1 MNHVYSMKIDSTSVV
16 FLDIIKCLQY
26 SYLSFFFSLSLHTQR
41 FFSCK
46 SIDSRCVSRAVAMA
60 QMSKCCQN
68 IQLIIECYI
77 FCVECAAS
85 TRYILFLLFY
95 TFSSVLFFSFPF
107 LLFFFTLF
115 ESKPIKA
122 KKPTGY
128 SATIRQRCIH
138 IHILREF
145 VGIILSSSKSIQFS
159 CDRHRVCVRFF
170 FDTLF
175 YTEIKKRR
183 REVR

>member
-1 MNHVYSMKIDSTSVV
+1 MYIRWKLILLVLFFLILSNV
-16 FLDIIKCLQY
+16 FNIPIFL
-26 SYLSFFFSLSLHTQR
+26 FFSLSLSTHT
-41 FFSCK
+41 
-46 SIDSRCVSRAVAMA
+46 
-60 QMSKCCQN
+60 
-68 IQLIIECYI
+68 EI
-77 FCVECAAS
+77 FLLQINWFPLCLVCSSYGVDVKMLLEHTADH
-85 TRYILFLLFY
+85 RMLYILCRVCCEHTLYSFFAILHILLC
-95 TFSSVLFFSFPF
+95 SFFSFPF

-159 CDRHRVCVRFF
+159 CDRHRVCVCAFF
-170 FDTLF
+170 SIPYFTQ
-175 YTEIKKRR
+175 K
-183 REVR
+183 

>member
-1 MNHVYSMKIDSTSVV
+1 MSSI
-16 FLDIIKCLQY
+16 F
-26 SYLSFFFSLSLHTQR
+26 LSFFFFLSLSTHT
-41 FFSCK
+41 
-46 SIDSRCVSRAVAMA
+46 
-60 QMSKCCQN
+60 
-68 IQLIIECYI
+68 EI
-77 FCVECAAS
+77 FLLQINWFPLCLACGSYGVDVKMLLEHTADH
-85 TRYILFLLFY
+85 RMLYILCRVCCEHTLYSFFCYSTHSPLF
-95 TFSSVLFFSFPF
+95 FFFSFPF